1 MIDDFTFTCK
11 VCKIIRVIN
20 MKSTFVLLFAILF
33 SADGLQGQTGSF
45 PLPTSDIRHLGG
57 IVRFDT
63 TQKNIYLV
71 FTGHEYADGA
81 DVIIAA
87 LRKHSAKASF
97 FFTGDFYRNRNFV
110 PAIRQLHT
118 DVHYLGAHSDKH
130 LLYCTWEKRDS
141 LLVTK
146 EELTD
151 DILNNY
157 AAMKTFGISK
167 KDAPYFMPP
176 YEWYNQQI
184 SDWVAEFGLQIVN
197 FTPGT
202 SSNADYTTPE
212 MPNYIS
218 SDSIYARILRYESTR
233 SAGLNGFIL
242 LVHIGTSERRTD
254 KFYSHLDRLMAEL
267 LRRGYSFRR
276 L

>member
-1 MIDDFTFTCK
+1 M
-11 VCKIIRVIN
+11 
-20 MKSTFVLLFAILF
+20 
-33 SADGLQGQTGSF
+33 
-45 PLPTSDIRHLGG
+45 
-57 IVRFDT
+57 
-63 TQKNIYLV
+63 
-71 FTGHEYADGA
+71 E
-81 DVIIAA
+81 
-87 LRKHSAKASF
+87 
-97 FFTGDFYRNRNFV
+97 
-110 PAIRQLHT
+110 
-118 DVHYLGAHSDKH
+118 
-130 LLYCTWEKRDS
+130 
-141 LLVTK
+141 
-146 EELTD
+146 
-151 DILNNY
+151 
-157 AAMKTFGISK
+157 TFGISK